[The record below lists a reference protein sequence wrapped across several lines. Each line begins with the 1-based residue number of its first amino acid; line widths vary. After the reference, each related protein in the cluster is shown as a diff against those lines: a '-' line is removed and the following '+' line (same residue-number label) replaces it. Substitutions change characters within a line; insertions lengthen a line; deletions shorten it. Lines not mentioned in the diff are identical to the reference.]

1 MRKTTLFLLLG
12 SLIVIL
18 LFSGCLATITAS
30 RYDTSKII
38 NKIEN
43 EWPEEYK
50 QYAKDNDL
58 YPKEHKPNYSLL
70 YASDAL
76 FYASIAEIVI
86 TAAMY
91 DSNIS
96 DIEAWLTYASL
107 MYLDIYL
114 IANAWFYL
122 TSPPEFDFE
131 KLTEMVRKGVEEEKR
146 KAEEQKRYEKELEL
160 AKERFASNP
169 NLCPLEIID
178 LGLSSNK
185 SKIIITVKNISPWPI
200 KAFEVKIEGQNV
212 FGDKVYLGALKDY
225 MLGISEAYIDPLEIY
240 AASWVNPEET
250 TYSVAAKITRVLYQN
265 GREWHL
271 NENQ

>member
-1 MRKTTLFLLLG
+1 MRKTTLFLLVG
-12 SLIVIL
+12 SLTVIFL
-18 LFSGCLATITAS
+18 LSGCLATITAFQ
-30 RYDTSKII
+30 YDTTRII
-38 NKIEN
+38 KKIEN

-50 QYAKDNDL
+50 QYAKDNGL
-58 YPKEHKPNYSLL
+58 YPKKYKPNYPLSLT
-70 YASDAL
+70 ADAL
-76 FYASIAEIVI
+76 FWASFGVI
-86 TAAMY
+86 IKEGIDPYSVDT
-91 DSNIS
+91 
-96 DIEAWLTYASL
+96 WLLASSEV
-107 MYLDIYL
+107 YLVAYFL
-114 IANAWFYL
+114 PLTWFME
-122 TSPPEFDFE
+122 SIPPKLNYE
-131 KLTEMVRKGVEEEKR
+131 KLTEKVKKGIEEERR